1 MFGHGCGHYQTKTR
15 SVLAIIM
22 LFLRNQPLI
31 GGIDINQHADTQM
44 HKKNYLRFILFNYP

>member
-1 MFGHGCGHYQTKTR
+1 MSGHGCGHYQTKTR